1 MVTRIVP
8 DTAARDAILDAAER
22 LLPRFGYKKAT
33 LDDLAKEAGIARR
46 SIYAHFPS
54 KEEVFLCSI
63 DRVVERLLEEL
74 RRIAAESGPADVRLW
89 RMLVARVM
97 LRFDSVRRF
106 HESLDEM
113 LADLRA
119 QYLERRENYFDHE
132 ADVLATVLDDGRRKL
147 GWSIDDPQET
157 ARSLVVATNALL
169 PYSLSR
175 AELGSRTDVQAQATA
190 IASLLMRGVQAT
202 PQVAPQRRR

>member
-1 MVTRIVP
+1 M
-8 DTAARDAILDAAER
+8 
-22 LLPRFGYKKAT
+22 
-33 LDDLAKEAGIARR
+33 
-46 SIYAHFPS
+46 
-54 KEEVFLCSI
+54 FLCSI